1 MSAHIRHAG
10 SRRMARLRLSSSA
23 TTPLVVSPA
32 SSQHFQQWLP
42 SRSSR
47 MSRRLLSTT
56 SAMASDGSATGKTR
70 PPVDWNQFVTM
81 GEGTVTPDVR
91 TFTLAVKDNIVTLGT
106 EFDTTCASGMLQ
118 GYESPFE
125 ATIVAQMRS
134 RGARIVGK
142 TNLDE
147 FGMGSHNL
155 FSSAGVVQELPELP
169 ETEKT
174 EAKSLSVGGS
184 SGGSAVAVRLGDAD
198 VALGT
203 DTGGS
208 VRLPAAYGGIVGFKP
223 SYGMLSRF
231 GVVPY
236 ANSLDT
242 VGLLAPEVGPI
253 RRLIAGNGGLWKGH
267 DARDP
272 TSLSLK
278 TRLRLA
284 SQREGYDGDSKSSA
298 PDEQLPLAGL
308 TFGIP
313 LEYNIAELD
322 PAIRTAW
329 VAAAAQLRRLGA
341 TVSAVSLPSTQHA
354 LSSYYVLAPAEAA
367 SNMARY
373 DGVRYGKMQ
382 ESVGNTEANP
392 ETETETATKTETA
405 TEAETVLYERAR
417 GAGLGR
423 EVQRRI
429 LLGAY
434 VLSSTA
440 RDNYFLQA
448 QRVRRLVVRDF
459 DAVFRLQNPLRDPE
473 DADTTNSEGYQGYS
487 TAGSAGED
495 ADDHIDLSDLPEGL
509 PLADKRGPARVDF
522 LLCPTAPTPAP
533 TLEDVVAA
541 PSPVD
546 AYINDVFT
554 VPASLA
560 GLPAISIPAPPV
572 SQSSTSTT
580 FCPGLQ
586 LIGQFWDDARLL
598 RVAEAVMEASFQHPG
613 DKESLAKHRRTGTS
627 QA

>member
-1 MSAHIRHAG
+1 
-10 SRRMARLRLSSSA
+10 
-23 TTPLVVSPA
+23 
-32 SSQHFQQWLP
+32 
-42 SRSSR
+42 
-47 MSRRLLSTT
+47 
-56 SAMASDGSATGKTR
+56 MASDGSATRKTG
-70 PPVDWNQFVTM
+70 PPVDWNQFVSVS
-81 GEGTVTPDVR
+81 EGTTTPGAHA
-91 TFTLAVKDNIVTLGT
+91 FTLAVKDNIVTLGT
-106 EFDTTCASGMLQ
+106 ESDTTCASGMLQ

-125 ATIVAQMRS
+125 ATVVAQMRS
-134 RGARIVGK
+134 RGARVVGK

-155 FSSAGVVQELPELP
+155 YSSAGVVQE
-169 ETEKT
+169 TGT
-174 EAKSLSVGGS
+174 AEAKSLSVGGS

-242 VGLLAPEVGPI
+242 VGLLAPDVGPI
-253 RRLIAGNGGLWKGH
+253 RQLIAGDGGLWKEH

-284 SQREGYDGDSKSSA
+284 AQREGYDDDSESKSKSKTSTSHK
-298 PDEQLPLAGL
+298 QLPLAGL

-322 PAIRTAW
+322 PAIRAAW
-329 VAAAAQLRRLGA
+329 VAAAVQLRRLGA
-341 TVSAVSLPSTQHA
+341 TVSAVSLPSTRHA

-373 DGVRYGKMQ
+373 DGVRYGKMP
-382 ESVGNTEANP
+382 ESVGDAEA
-392 ETETETATKTETA
+392 A
-405 TEAETVLYERAR
+405 AETVLYERAR

-459 DAVFRLQNPLRDPE
+459 DAVFRLQNPLRDQE
-473 DADTTNSEGYQGYS
+473 DAETTNSEGYQGYA
-487 TAGSAGED
+487 TAGSAGEVD
-495 ADDHIDLSDLPEGL
+495 ADADGHIDLSDLPEGL

-572 SQSSTSTT
+572 SQSPASTT

-598 RVAEAVMEASFQHPG
+598 RVAEAVMEASFEHPG
-613 DKESLAKHRRTGTS
+613 DRESLAKHRRTGTS
-627 QA
+627 QAVRE